1 MPKYLCHFPP
11 CVINLN
17 AIWKACIETPLA
29 THSNSSAMSYGIVYV
44 RTRRGWHIL
53 LFDSIWYILNGS
65 LHSYERILSC
75 ILHRERTDIFSSFA
89 HPLLALMWK
98 MQNYMNMR
106 IWRMCITRLSQRMA
120 PNALSQPLPGELAVR
135 IIRVSKWIE
144 CESLVF
150 FHFGK
155 KVEI

>member
-75 ILHRERTDIFSSFA
+75 ILNTRTTASGKNRYFLFFRTSFA
-89 HPLLALMWK
+89 RINVENAKLYEHANMTYVYYASIPTDGTQRTLATP
-98 MQNYMNMR
+98 
-106 IWRMCITRLSQRMA
+106 TRGTGCA
-120 PNALSQPLPGELAVR
+120 DNKGV
-135 IIRVSKWIE
+135 
-144 CESLVF
+144 
-150 FHFGK
+150 
-155 KVEI
+155 